1 MSDLYLFCFY
11 IILYYVIHS
20 VLTTEYIKNKLDFR
34 WYRFIYNIIAIVT
47 LIPVV
52 IILIKTSK
60 EANEIPSYIRIFGII
75 FLLLGLWVQKVSF
88 DSFSKRV
95 FWGLDIAKD
104 EDLPLVIEGLYS
116 TVRHP
121 LYFGALL
128 IIWGLVL
135 ISPTKYFFI
144 FAIVSTIYIW
154 VGSRLEENK
163 LIVYHPEYKEY
174 RTKVPGIIPYRNPL
188 RFFRNIIGIIN

>member
-95 FWGLDIAKD
+95 FWGLEIAKD

-135 ISPTKYFFI
+135 ISPTKYFFV
-144 FAIVSTIYIW
+144 FAIVSSIYIW

>member
-135 ISPTKYFFI
+135 ISPTKYFFV

>member
-95 FWGLDIAKD
+95 FWGLEIAKD

-135 ISPTKYFFI
+135 ISPTKYFFV